1 VARPGFWLHAA
12 WESATEPESVA
23 VHRVGWG
30 FVSLYTLAFIST
42 SLLFLAPLLVT
53 LALKVNSLVGIEQAP
68 RSLALVTGIGALLAM
83 VGNPFFGKMSDRT
96 SSQLGMLCAG
106 GIAALFD
113 VIDPDS
119 ALKALAGGPEFV
131 WKLSLG
137 IYPMVKGFKPSPI
150 TEEATADT
158 TPPATSSPSDHRA
171 GPGPTRARP
180 RTAPEGPIMKAF
192 VYEKY
197 GPPETLRLAEVDKPV
212 PDADHVLV
220 KVRAASVN
228 AADWHVLRGKP
239 LFSRATLGLLR
250 PKHQVLGVDIAGQV
264 EAVGSGVTRFQP
276 GDEVYANLLDHGYG
290 GFAEYVSVPVD
301 VMSLKPPSLSFEDA
315 AAVPMA
321 AVTALQG
328 LGHHGAIQ
336 PAHKVLINGASGG
349 VGTFAVQIAKAYGG
363 EVTAVTSTRNLEL
376 VGSLGADHVLDYT
389 STDAL
394 GGGRRYDLILDTV
407 GNRSVPDLRR
417 ALAQGGKAAVTG
429 FTSVAGLL
437 AVSLRGGKDIA
448 QVQAHVTT
456 KDLDVLSELIEAGKV
471 RPQIDR
477 RYRFTEIPAAIAY
490 LEQGRARAKVVVEV
504 G

>member
-1 VARPGFWLHAA
+1 
-12 WESATEPESVA
+12 
-23 VHRVGWG
+23 
-30 FVSLYTLAFIST
+30 
-42 SLLFLAPLLVT
+42 
-53 LALKVNSLVGIEQAP
+53 
-68 RSLALVTGIGALLAM
+68 
-83 VGNPFFGKMSDRT
+83 
-96 SSQLGMLCAG
+96 
-106 GIAALFD
+106 
-113 VIDPDS
+113 
-119 ALKALAGGPEFV
+119 
-131 WKLSLG
+131 
-137 IYPMVKGFKPSPI
+137 
-150 TEEATADT
+150 
-158 TPPATSSPSDHRA
+158 
-171 GPGPTRARP
+171 
-180 RTAPEGPIMKAF
+180 MKAF

-197 GPPETLRLAEVDKPV
+197 GPPETLRLAEVDKPA
-212 PDADHVLV
+212 PDVDHVLV

-250 PKHQVLGVDIAGQV
+250 PRRQVLGVDIAGQV

-290 GFAEYVSVPVD
+290 GFAEYVSAPVD
-301 VMSLKPPSLSFEDA
+301 VMSLKPPSLSFEEA

-321 AVTALQG
+321 AATALQG
-328 LGHHGAIQ
+328 LRRHGELQ
-336 PAHKVLINGASGG
+336 PGQRVLINGASGG
-349 VGTFAVQIAKAYGG
+349 VGTFAVQLAKAYGA

-376 VGSLGADHVLDYT
+376 VRSLGADHVLDYT
-389 STDAL
+389 TTDAL
-394 GGGRRYDLILDTV
+394 GGGQRYDLILDTV

-429 FTSVAGLL
+429 FTSVAKLL

-456 KDLDVLSELIEAGKV
+456 RDLELLSGLIEAGKV

-490 LEQGRARAKVVVEV
+490 LEQGRARAKVVAEV